1 VYELLECLHGEGR
14 DLGIVSANTLG
25 LTDILVRNKIHPF
38 FDVVV
43 TGSDVAHKK
52 PHREGIDMA
61 LQMLRGKN
69 GNAVRKE
76 NAVMVGDTAHDL
88 GAARN
93 AGIHSILFY
102 PDNAFRLYRREE
114 LESYGPKHIVGSHS
128 RLKEILKQPA

>member
-1 VYELLECLHGEGR
+1 MYELLECLHGEGR
-14 DLGIVSANTLG
+14 DLGIVSSNTLG

-43 TGSDVAHKK
+43 TGRDVAHKK

-76 NAVMVGDTAHDL
+76 NAVMVGDTRMTLAPRETQGYIQYCFTRITL
-88 GAARN
+88 SGFTGARSSSPMAR
-93 AGIHSILFY
+93 ST
-102 PDNAFRLYRREE
+102 
-114 LESYGPKHIVGSHS
+114 
-128 RLKEILKQPA
+128 